1 MRSDLVFEAIAHV
14 SGRFLLT
21 KVVSKTTR
29 KFPQTKY
36 SHYRTRRM
44 LYLRFS
50 RANPIVACGVSPQ
63 LTGFRCA
70 AQAETQTF

>member
-21 KVVSKTTR
+21 KVVSRKAR

-36 SHYRTRRM
+36 SHRRTTSCV
-44 LYLRFS
+44 LRFS
-50 RANPIVACGVSPQ
+50 RANPIIACGVS
-63 LTGFRCA
+63 RN
-70 AQAETQTF
+70 

>member
-21 KVVSKTTR
+21 KVVSKTAR

-36 SHYRTRRM
+36 SHTGHDECCIYA
-44 LYLRFS
+44 S
-50 RANPIVACGVSPQ
+50 VAP
-63 LTGFRCA
+63 
-70 AQAETQTF
+70 TQS